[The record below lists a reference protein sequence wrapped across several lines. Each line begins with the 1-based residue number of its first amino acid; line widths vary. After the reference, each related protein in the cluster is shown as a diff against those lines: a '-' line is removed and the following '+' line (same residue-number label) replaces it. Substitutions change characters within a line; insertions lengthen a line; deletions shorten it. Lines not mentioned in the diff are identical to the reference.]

1 MKSKKI
7 LKIIGIILLIL
18 IVLILIHTIRNFII
32 IRNLQNKIAKYVDSE
47 NYYIKNTTTSE
58 NNGVIVQM
66 DYYQKD
72 NKQVVFL
79 ERDNNGEK
87 TKISMYNNGERI
99 DTFTETSD
107 TKKVKLNSPSSIS
120 VQVVNVLQTDND
132 WQTFLYSIIAK
143 VKKVELNGK
152 ECYRIDSFFSPYYIY
167 GKEKNEAYIEKD
179 TGLLVKQ
186 IIDDTIAQ
194 REYEFNNVDDS
205 IFVEPD
211 IGQYSLQ
218 EDS

>member
-18 IVLILIHTIRNFII
+18 VVLLLIHTIRNFII
-32 IRNLQNKIAKYVDSE
+32 IKDLQNKIAQYVNSE
-47 NYYIKNTTTSE
+47 NHYIKNITSE
-58 NNGVIVQM
+58 NNGIVVKV

-107 TKKVKLNSPSSIS
+107 TKKVKLNSLSTIS
-120 VQVVNVLQTDND
+120 VQIVNVLQTDND

-143 VKKVELNGK
+143 VRKVELNGK
-152 ECYRIDSFFSPYYIY
+152 ECYRIDNFFSPYYLFGI
-167 GKEKNEAYIEKD
+167 EKNEAYLEKD

-186 IIDDTIAQ
+186 VMDETTTQ
-194 REYEFNNVDDS
+194 KEYDFNNVDDS

-211 IGQYSLQ
+211 ISQYSLQ
-218 EDS
+218 EDN